1 MRRTSILTPVP
12 LAILVSHLLFAQS
25 ELQVGYA
32 ILTGE
37 GESSVPVST
46 ALFRSTNP
54 DGVLIWEG
62 WRGCSRAYFGGACS
76 GR

>member
-37 GESSVPVST
+37 GESSVPGPTPLAS
-46 ALFRSTNP
+46 P
-54 DGVLIWEG
+54 
-62 WRGCSRAYFGGACS
+62 SRPE
-76 GR
+76 R